1 MKKIIIGGRR
11 VGERKWLKWPFWNRS
26 VVIKGHRKCRPAI
39 LHNTILKVECW
50 SAAS

>member
-1 MKKIIIGGRR
+1 MKKNNNWGKEGRR
-11 VGERKWLKWPFWNRS
+11 RKWLKWPFWNRS